1 MKNNILFQMII
12 LLNFIKIFISNS
24 EKDLSVE
31 ELLNWCQQNEI
42 KISNKIKISFDNGVI
57 ITALEEISSR
67 TELISIPEKM
77 LLTVD
82 KILEGLNST
91 ELKLKYKNFKKIK
104 FNSFNRKNEELNKE
118 EIFLSY
124 LLYLM
129 KHEQEKYENTE
140 FYKTFKPLFLT
151 IEKYIPNSPLLY
163 SKEQKEY
170 ISGTYFGLFAK
181 DIKNSIDKE
190 IDIFK
195 NVSYYNKEID
205 INDYIQKRLFIINR
219 GYDTT
224 IRDNQG
230 KILIAPIYTLFP
242 FDSLIHNARLDFKYG
257 KWAKIISTINIEEG
271 KEIITF
277 IQGRNN
283 AEKMVFE
290 GRINSKFTNYKET
303 HLIPAFSPYLYY
315 KYDID
320 DIKLI
325 ENNYLNILEMNFIKN
340 SMLFYKIHSGVFKLE
355 KVNDLWSCNTL
366 EENVKY
372 YKEYIEKLMNQV
384 DDLFKDEDKLKIDN
398 IVKALKGE
406 FMNLDKQYKKID
418 EMCKKIS
425 QEEEMNNED
434 L

>member
-42 KISNKIKISFDNGVI
+42 KISNKIKISFDNGVK

-91 ELKLKYKNFKKIK
+91 ELKLQYKNFKKIK

-170 ISGTYFGLFAK
+170 ISGTYFGLLAK
-181 DIKNSIDKE
+181 DIKKSIDKE

-257 KWAKIISTINIEEG
+257 KGAKIISTINIEEG

-384 DDLFKDEDKLKIDN
+384 DDLFKEEDKLKIDN

>member
-1 MKNNILFQMII
+1 M
-12 LLNFIKIFISNS
+12 
-24 EKDLSVE
+24 
-31 ELLNWCQQNEI
+31 
-42 KISNKIKISFDNGVI
+42 
-57 ITALEEISSR
+57 
-67 TELISIPEKM
+67 
-77 LLTVD
+77 
-82 KILEGLNST
+82 
-91 ELKLKYKNFKKIK
+91 
-104 FNSFNRKNEELNKE
+104 
-118 EIFLSY
+118 
-124 LLYLM
+124 
-129 KHEQEKYENTE
+129 
-140 FYKTFKPLFLT
+140 
-151 IEKYIPNSPLLY
+151 
-163 SKEQKEY
+163 
-170 ISGTYFGLFAK
+170 
-181 DIKNSIDKE
+181 
-190 IDIFK
+190 
-195 NVSYYNKEID
+195 
-205 INDYIQKRLFIINR
+205 
-219 GYDTT
+219 
-224 IRDNQG
+224 
-230 KILIAPIYTLFP
+230 FP

-257 KWAKIISTINIEEG
+257 KGAKIISTINIEEG

-325 ENNYLNILEMNFIKN
+325 ESHYFNILKMDFIKN
-340 SMLFYKIHSGVFKLE
+340 SRLFYKIHSDVFKLE

-372 YKEYIEKLMNQV
+372 FKEYIEKLMNQV
-384 DDLFKDEDKLKIDN
+384 DDLFKDEDELKIDN

-418 EMCKKIS
+418 EMCKKIN

>member
-42 KISNKIKISFDNGVI
+42 KISNKIKISFDNGVK

-91 ELKLKYKNFKKIK
+91 ELKLQYKNFKKIK

-170 ISGTYFGLFAK
+170 ISGTYFGLLAK

-257 KWAKIISTINIEEG
+257 KGAKIISTINIEEG

>member
-1 MKNNILFQMII
+1 MKYNILFQIII
-12 LLNFIKIFISNS
+12 LLNLNKIFISNL
-24 EKDLSVE
+24 EKDLKVE
-31 ELLNWCQQNEI
+31 ELLNWCKKNEI
-42 KISNKIKISFDNGVI
+42 KISDKIKISLDNGVHMI
-57 ITALEEISSR
+57 ALEEISSR

-91 ELKLKYKNFKKIK
+91 ELKYQYENFKKIK
-104 FNSFNRKNEELNKE
+104 IDSFLGKNEELNKE

-129 KHEQEKYENTE
+129 KHEEEKYKNNE

-151 IEKYIPNSPLLY
+151 IEKYVQNSPLLY
-163 SKEQKEY
+163 TNEQKEY
-170 ISGTYFGLFAK
+170 ISGTYFGSLAQN
-181 DIKNSIDKE
+181 IKKSIDKE
-190 IDIFK
+190 IAIFK
-195 NVSYYNKEID
+195 NVSYYNKEIN
-205 INDYIQKRLFIINR
+205 INDYIQKRLFTINR
-219 GYDTT
+219 GYDTS
-224 IRDNQG
+224 IGDNKG
-230 KILIAPIYTLFP
+230 KILIAPIYTLFS
-242 FDSLIHNARLDFKYG
+242 FDKLKHNARLDFKNG
-257 KWAKIISTINIEEG
+257 HGAKIISTFNIEEG

-277 IQGRNN
+277 IRGRNN

-290 GRINSKFTNYKET
+290 GKINSRHTNYKET

-325 ENNYLNILEMNFIKN
+325 ESHYFNILEMDFIKN
-340 SMLFYKIHSGVFKLE
+340 SRLFYKIHSDAFKLE
-355 KVNDLWSCNTL
+355 KVNDLWTCITL
-366 EENVKY
+366 QENVKY
-372 YKEYIEKLMNQV
+372 YKEYIEKLMDKV
-384 DDLFKDEDKLKIDN
+384 DDLFQNEDELKIDN
-398 IVKALKGE
+398 IKKALKGE
-406 FMNLDKQYKKID
+406 LMNLDKQYKKID

>member
-31 ELLNWCQQNEI
+31 ELLNWCQKNEI
-42 KISNKIKISFDNGVI
+42 KISGKIKISFYNGVKI
-57 ITALEEISSR
+57 IAQEEISSR

-91 ELKLKYKNFKKIK
+91 ELKLQYKNFKKIK

-170 ISGTYFGLFAK
+170 ISGTYFGLLAK

-257 KWAKIISTINIEEG
+257 KGAKIISTINIEEG

>member
-42 KISNKIKISFDNGVI
+42 KISNKIKISFDNGVK

-91 ELKLKYKNFKKIK
+91 ELKLQYKNFKKIK

-170 ISGTYFGLFAK
+170 ISGTYFGLLAK

-257 KWAKIISTINIEEG
+257 KGAKIISTINIEEG

-398 IVKALKGE
+398 IAKALKGE

>member
-1 MKNNILFQMII
+1 
-12 LLNFIKIFISNS
+12 
-24 EKDLSVE
+24 
-31 ELLNWCQQNEI
+31 
-42 KISNKIKISFDNGVI
+42 
-57 ITALEEISSR
+57 
-67 TELISIPEKM
+67 
-77 LLTVD
+77 
-82 KILEGLNST
+82 
-91 ELKLKYKNFKKIK
+91 
-104 FNSFNRKNEELNKE
+104 
-118 EIFLSY
+118 
-124 LLYLM
+124 M

-170 ISGTYFGLFAK
+170 ISGTYFGLLAK

-257 KWAKIISTINIEEG
+257 KGAKIISTINIEEG

-372 YKEYIEKLMNQV
+372 YKEYIEKLLMNQV
-384 DDLFKDEDKLKIDN
+384 DELFKDEDKLKIDN

-418 EMCKKIS
+418 EICINERKIN
-425 QEEEMNNED
+425 QEKEIKNED

>member
-42 KISNKIKISFDNGVI
+42 KISNKIKISFDNGVK

-91 ELKLKYKNFKKIK
+91 ELKLQYKNFKKIK

-170 ISGTYFGLFAK
+170 ISGTYFGLLAK

-257 KWAKIISTINIEEG
+257 KGAKIISTINIEEG

-384 DDLFKDEDKLKIDN
+384 DDLFKEEDKLKIDN

>member
-42 KISNKIKISFDNGVI
+42 KISNKIKISFDNGVK

-91 ELKLKYKNFKKIK
+91 ELKLQYENFKKIK

-170 ISGTYFGLFAK
+170 ISGTYFGLLAK

-257 KWAKIISTINIEEG
+257 KGAKIISTINIEEG

-325 ENNYLNILEMNFIKN
+325 ENN
-340 SMLFYKIHSGVFKLE
+340 
-355 KVNDLWSCNTL
+355 
-366 EENVKY
+366 
-372 YKEYIEKLMNQV
+372 
-384 DDLFKDEDKLKIDN
+384 
-398 IVKALKGE
+398 
-406 FMNLDKQYKKID
+406 
-418 EMCKKIS
+418 
-425 QEEEMNNED
+425 
-434 L
+434 

>member
-42 KISNKIKISFDNGVI
+42 KISNKIKISFDNGVK

-91 ELKLKYKNFKKIK
+91 ELKLQYKNFKKIK

-257 KWAKIISTINIEEG
+257 KGAKIISTINIEEG

-290 GRINSKFTNYKET
+290 GRINNKFTNYKET

-384 DDLFKDEDKLKIDN
+384 DDLFKDEDELKIDN